1 MASFASNAEIISSIV
16 SFAYWGENRPGV
28 PLSLQTVL
36 ALALTCRTFLE
47 PALDQLWRRQLTL
60 FNLAKTLPE
69 NSWEV
74 IAEGEAGPDGRMRTW
89 IKVTRVLLPR
99 DWKRF
104 DYYAAK
110 IKELGYDP
118 RAPYGSD
125 EITTVDWRKEVATAG
140 FYTSA
145 CTVRLPYELVP
156 NVKRLRWTT
165 EETNIWIR
173 PYVYIFLNP
182 PLTSLVLDC
191 HDTELDTNPDYSDA
205 TFLKYTLQAVVEQC
219 PAFRDVDIIWPAMD
233 RYADAVAGF
242 LKAMPKLRSFV
253 VNVRE
258 WTESMLVDLASLR
271 MLRRAR
277 MFLERPDFPWLAS
290 TAVQPPFPALEDLTL
305 DAPVLDNCTAFLV
318 ALGSFRLRT
327 LTVICDQRPSATVLN
342 RFLSTLSICSTPSTL
357 RALFMFGGGLAEP
370 AAPDAHTDSAIH
382 TEALLPL
389 TSFTNLRTLAID
401 FTAPLALDNAFP
413 ATVLSALPI
422 LEELSLGAIHGW
434 GQRPALT
441 YIGLAHV
448 VALCPLLEQLRI
460 AIDTS
465 QIEQLWNSGGTMTGL
480 VVKENTRL
488 RAIDLI
494 DSYVAEDSS
503 TSTAAVTLSHNL
515 ATLFPDLE
523 RIEARYPGW
532 KAKKAGAESKGEG
545 TGNGGGDGE
554 GGIENAPE
562 VSDAPLSMDIQEEG
576 LASDA
581 FWREVEKQ
589 VATFALLR
597 DMDFPMDLS

>member
-1 MASFASNAEIISSIV
+1 MTSLASNAEFISSIV

-28 PLSLQTVL
+28 PLSLRTVL

-69 NSWEV
+69 NSWEEV
-74 IAEGEAGPDGRMRTW
+74 AEGEPGPDGRIRKW
-89 IKVTRVLLPR
+89 IKVTRVLLAR
-99 DWKRF
+99 DWTRF

-118 RAPYGSD
+118 RAPYGSV
-125 EITTVDWRKEVATAG
+125 EITTIGWRKEVAMPGVFTNL
-140 FYTSA
+140 

-165 EETNIWIR
+165 EESNVWIR

-182 PLTSLVLDC
+182 PLTSLVLDF
-191 HDTELDTNPDYSDA
+191 HDAELDTNEDYSDA
-205 TFLKYTLQAVVEQC
+205 TFIKYTLLAVVEQC
-219 PAFRDVDIIWPAMD
+219 PAFRDVEVLWPQMD

-242 LKAMPKLRSFV
+242 LRAMPKLRSFV

-271 MLRRAR
+271 GLRRTR
-277 MFLERPDFPWLAS
+277 VFLERADFPWLAS
-290 TAVQPPFPALEDLTL
+290 AAVQPPFPALEDLIL
-305 DAPVLDNCTAFLV
+305 DAPTLDNCTAFLV
-318 ALGSFRLRT
+318 ALRSLKLRA
-327 LTVICDQRPSATVLN
+327 LTVNCDKRPSATALN
-342 RFLSTLSICSTPSTL
+342 RFLSTLSVCSPPGTL
-357 RALFMFGGGLAEP
+357 RALSIFDGGQAESVP
-370 AAPDAHTDSAIH
+370 LDAPTDGAVHTA
-382 TEALLPL
+382 TLLPL
-389 TSFTNLRTLAID
+389 ASFTNLCVLTID
-401 FTAPLALDNAFP
+401 LSAPLALDNTFP
-413 ATVLSALPI
+413 STVLSSLPA
-422 LEELSLGAIHGW
+422 LEELSLGATHGW

-441 YIGLAHV
+441 FTGLAQI

-465 QIEQLWNSGGTMTGL
+465 HLQQLWTSEDVGAGL
-480 VVKENTRL
+480 ALKENTRL
-488 RAIDLI
+488 RTIDLI
-494 DSYVAEDSS
+494 DSYVIERSS
-503 TSTAAVTLSHNL
+503 FSATAATLSRNL

-523 RIEARYPGW
+523 RIKAKSPGW
-532 KAKKAGAESKGEG
+532 KTKKDSVKAKGEG
-545 TGNGGGDGE
+545 TGDGE
-554 GGIENAPE
+554 GGDEAESPPDA
-562 VSDAPLSMDIQEEG
+562 SDAPPSMDVQAG
-576 LASDA
+576 LASDG